1 MNIPKDIKIK
11 LTIELVGSNP
21 EDLLF
26 MIRDH
31 ERFWPGYELV
41 SFAVTGSVAGEATAA
56 LIVSN
61 YDLSEDYEE
70 TEEAYDE

>member
-1 MNIPKDIKIK
+1 MKIPQDIKVK
-11 LTIELVGSNP
+11 LTIELAGGDP

-31 ERFWPGYELV
+31 EQFWPGYELA

-70 TEEAYDE
+70 VEEVYDE

>member
-1 MNIPKDIKIK
+1 MKIPQDIKVK
-11 LTIELVGSNP
+11 LTIELAGGDP

-26 MIRDH
+26 MIREH
-31 ERFWPGYELV
+31 ESFWPGYELA
-41 SFAVTGSVAGEATAA
+41 SFAVTGSAAGEATAA

-70 TEEAYDE
+70 VEEVYDE